1 MTADTHPAP
10 FTIERL
16 VADDLAG
23 GDLQTVRAHVEGCE
37 RCRGEVARLRA
48 DLESFTREVPFL
60 AFAARQRARLERS
73 PSRRRSLRLA
83 FPLGLG
89 LAAAAAAVLFVA
101 VPHQADDGYVGIKGA
116 GVALSFTVREGGSL
130 RAGVP
135 GEVVTSGTV
144 LQLSYDAGRH
154 THLALLGVD
163 GAGAITSYYPD
174 GGDHLAPLPVGPAGA
189 FPFSLTLDGTPGV
202 ERFVAVFAD
211 EAAPLAPVRAAV
223 AAMRA
228 TGELTLPAGL
238 VASTV
243 WVKH

>member
-48 DLESFTREVPFL
+48 DLDSFTREVPFT
-60 AFAARQRARLERS
+60 AFAARHRARLERS
-73 PSRRRSLRLA
+73 TSRRRSWLFA

-89 LAAAAAAVLFVA
+89 LAAATAAVLFVA
-101 VPHQADDGYVGIKGA
+101 VPHQVDDGYVGIKGT
-116 GVALSFTVREGGSL
+116 GVSLSFTVRDGASL

-163 GAGAITSYYPD
+163 GAGVVTAYYPD
-174 GGDHLAPLPVGPAGA
+174 GGDRLAPLPAGSAGA
-189 FPFSLTLDGTPGV
+189 FPFSLTLDGTAGV

-223 AAMRA
+223 EAMRA
-228 TGELTLPAGL
+228 TGGLTLPAGM